1 MVSYSV
7 YIRNYTF
14 ALVAQISTYKN
25 IKIVKRFNAVGSW
38 ALELEYS
45 ENIRP
50 FLSLEY
56 GIYILR
62 DDVVICSGP
71 FGEIT
76 RKVSSSENS
85 VVLSGPDDN
94 VYVQDRLVLPN
105 PDGPTGGATG
115 ATGYEYYGGTS
126 STGFDV
132 RTGPAETVIKNY
144 VYYNL
149 GAGAYS
155 SGSTNAYLLSSAKTD
170 RILNNFTVVATAG
183 LGYTVTGL
191 GRFQNLATFI
201 SDLAISNE
209 NDLGWKVFQT
219 SSGLSFDVYQPA
231 DKTGTAKFAVEYGN
245 LVSYDYT
252 IRSPFANYVFVGGNG
267 ANNTRMFIEA
277 KDGQS
282 ITAYKRRIE
291 SFYDQKSGTT
301 SSDLF
306 QYANQFLS
314 ETADK
319 LDFKIKPL
327 DTEFLQFNG
336 TTNGYTLGDKVSIVV
351 DGVSF
356 SEIVRGVDI
365 TVDSDGEEVLPSIG
379 TPKTNL
385 NFLDRLFGS
394 VRDVSKRLSVSERV

>member
-7 YIRNYTF
+7 YIRDSTF
-14 ALVAQISTYKN
+14 ALVAQISAYKN

-45 ENIRP
+45 ELVRP

-56 GIYILR
+56 GIYIVR
-62 DDVVICSGP
+62 NDAVICSGP

-76 RKVSSSENS
+76 RKVSANENS
-85 VVLSGPDDN
+85 VLLSGPDDN
-94 VYVQDRLVLPN
+94 VYVQDRLILPN
-105 PDGPTGGATG
+105 PNGPTGGSTG
-115 ATGYEYYGGTS
+115 TFHEHYSGTS
-126 STGFDV
+126 NTGFDV
-132 RTGPAETVIKNY
+132 RTGPAETVIKEY

-149 GAGAYS
+149 GEGAYTS
-155 SGSTNAYLLSSAKTD
+155 ASTNNYLPSSAKAD
-170 RILNNFTVVATAG
+170 RRLNNFTVVTTAG

-201 SDLAISNE
+201 SDLAISNG
-209 NDLGWKVFQT
+209 NDLGWKVSQA
-219 SSGLSFDVYQPA
+219 SSGLSFDVYQPT
-231 DKTGTAKFAVEYGN
+231 DKTATAKFAIEYGN
-245 LVSYDYT
+245 LVSYDYV
-252 IRSPFANYVFVGGNG
+252 IRSPSSNYVFVGGAG
-267 ANNTRMFIEA
+267 DTTTRMFVEA
-277 KDGQS
+277 KDNQS

-291 SFYDQKSGTT
+291 NFYDQKS
-301 SSDLF
+301 SDNPVDLF
-306 QYANQFLS
+306 QYASQFLS
-314 ETADK
+314 ETAEK

-327 DTEFLQFNG
+327 DTEFLTFNG
-336 TTNGYTLGDKVSIVV
+336 ATNGYTLGDKVSIVV

-394 VRDVSKRLSVSERV
+394 VRDVSKRLSVSERI